1 MAEIPEKDDY
11 PSMAMALPEGVD
23 FEEYVV
29 ATYFAEV
36 SANMG
41 VSWKVAQAIAIEQST
56 GTWVCVPGETPE
68 VRRRHVA
75 KVLSVSQIPDYEH
88 ERPGPREEP
97 YRTYILQL
105 GFPVENV
112 WNTLG
117 LLLTAIF
124 GNISMAGRLKMLDV
138 RFPKKW
144 LAEFKGPKFG
154 IEGVR
159 KLLKV
164 PDRPLLNNMIKPC
177 VYPGGSYLKEV
188 GQRLFYEAALGGCDI
203 IKDDELLANQAFNP
217 ISERIPAYME
227 MVDKVKSETGEETL
241 FTVNITDRVPNILE
255 NADKAIDLGANAL
268 MINYPVMGLEVT
280 RGICED
286 PSIKVPVLGHMDF
299 AGAMYMAPKYGV
311 SSHLILAKFPR
322 IAGLDVLVHPA
333 PYGKASV
340 INDKYERIAHTMRM
354 PMYNIKPTFPMPSG
368 GITVGMVDK
377 CIDSLGPDIVIG
389 SGGGIHAHPDGPA
402 AGAKAF
408 RQAIDAVMQGIK
420 VKDYA
425 KDHKELGVSLGTWGT
440 GKIDMGKK
448 Y

>member
-1 MAEIPEKDDY
+1 MSEKPVPDDY

-23 FEEYVV
+23 YEEYVIG
-29 ATYFAEV
+29 TYFGEV

-41 VSWKVAQAIAIEQST
+41 ISWKVAQAIAIEQST
-56 GTWVCVPGETPE
+56 GTWVCVPGETAE

-88 ERPGPREEP
+88 ERPSPRQEP
-97 YRTYILQL
+97 YRTYILQI

-112 WNTLG
+112 RNTLG

-124 GNISMAGRLKMLDV
+124 GNISMAGRLKMLDI
-138 RFPKKW
+138 RFPKKF

-154 IEGVR
+154 IEGIR

-177 VYPGGSYLKEV
+177 IYDSIDV
-188 GQRLFYEAALGGCDI
+188 GRKLFYEAAVGGCDI

-217 ISERIPAYME
+217 LDKRVAAYME
-227 MVDKVKSETGEETL
+227 EVDRAKSEKGEETL
-241 FTVNITDRVPNILE
+241 FTVNITDKMPNVLE
-255 NADKAIDLGANAL
+255 NADRAIQNGANAL
-268 MINYPVMGLEVT
+268 MVNYPVLGWEIT

-322 IAGLDVLVHPA
+322 IAGCDVLVHPA

-340 INDKYERIAHTMRM
+340 IQDKFERVAHTCRM
-354 PMYNIKPTFPMPSG
+354 PLYDIKPMFPMPSG

-377 CIDSLGPDIVIG
+377 CIAALGPDIVIG

-440 GKIDMGKK
+440 GKIEMGKE